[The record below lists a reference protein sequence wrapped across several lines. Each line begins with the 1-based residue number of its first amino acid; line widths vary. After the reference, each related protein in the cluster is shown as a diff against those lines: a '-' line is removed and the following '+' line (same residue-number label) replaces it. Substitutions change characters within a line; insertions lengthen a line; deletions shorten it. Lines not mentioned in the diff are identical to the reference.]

1 MSENTINL
9 GFIKNRRMELKLT
22 LADMAKAL
30 GFASGANYYKYES
43 GSYKFTA
50 NMLPILAS
58 VLKCKIDDFFYFNDC

>member
-30 GFASGANYYKYES
+30 GFASGANYTSMKVVVINSLQTCCPYWQVY
-43 GSYKFTA
+43 
-50 NMLPILAS
+50 
-58 VLKCKIDDFFYFNDC
+58 